1 MNWPTTP
8 SGSSYYYELP
18 AGNYYLASDVTTS
31 FTKITGEVNLCLNGH
46 TLNTGAGSAG
56 IQVAGEDAVLNLCD
70 CGTRGT
76 VTGASKS
83 AMADIAEVEVENKAS
98 FSLYG
103 GTVHNTA
110 DGGVAQGVSTLSGT
124 LNLYGGTVI
133 SDCDNAVWFDRWQA
147 VALHISG
154 GPVLRGA
161 ADKADVILYTF
172 GSSSKTVTL
181 DGPLTAAQPYRV
193 AVQGAKPFTTG
204 WSGHMDGADFSDY
217 FVSATKG
224 LFFEENGGE
233 LMFSEYAITGQPTA
247 ENGYTVT
254 ANGAPACAPA
264 GYQWYPAKV
273 TTEAVTDR
281 NATGYSGGSG
291 YGTGSYDSE
300 AGVWKCEG
308 SYVMEPRYFTIHL
321 SKGAVVTVSLSA
333 PLGRNMRLQLYP
345 QPYNYDYL
353 VQTDEV
359 NGNGEYVLTAPAEG
373 DYIFMI
379 DNMYGEPFTQPT
391 LTAKVTEAKLG
402 AAVSGQTTAKLT
414 AATAGIYLCRVT
426 WADGTALNTD
436 LVSYTPAT
444 SEHTH
449 VWDTAWT
456 KHANHHWH
464 ECTADGC
471 GVEEDSEK
479 NSYGPH
485 TWNDGVVTTQPTVDA
500 EGIKTYTCTDCQAT
514 KTEAIP
520 KLSFDISGTVTD
532 HEDNAVK
539 QAEVKPCGAAVRS
552 AKA

>member
-281 NATGYSGGSG
+281 NATGYSGSSGAPMTAKRACGSAREATLWSLAISPSTSPRARWSRCPSPRRWAAICG
-291 YGTGSYDSE
+291 CSYIRSLITMTIWSRQTKSTGTGSMS
-300 AGVWKCEG
+300 
-308 SYVMEPRYFTIHL
+308 SPPRQRAI
-321 SKGAVVTVSLSA
+321 
-333 PLGRNMRLQLYP
+333 
-345 QPYNYDYL
+345 
-353 VQTDEV
+353 
-359 NGNGEYVLTAPAEG
+359 
-373 DYIFMI
+373 IF
-379 DNMYGEPFTQPT
+379 
-391 LTAKVTEAKLG
+391 
-402 AAVSGQTTAKLT
+402 S
-414 AATAGIYLCRVT
+414 
-426 WADGTALNTD
+426 
-436 LVSYTPAT
+436 
-444 SEHTH
+444 
-449 VWDTAWT
+449 
-456 KHANHHWH
+456 
-464 ECTADGC
+464 
-471 GVEEDSEK
+471 
-479 NSYGPH
+479 
-485 TWNDGVVTTQPTVDA
+485 
-500 EGIKTYTCTDCQAT
+500 
-514 KTEAIP
+514 
-520 KLSFDISGTVTD
+520 
-532 HEDNAVK
+532 
-539 QAEVKPCGAAVRS
+539 
-552 AKA
+552 